1 MDFKE
6 LPLSALHI
14 HVDHIP
20 GPTLDNLEGD
30 QLLLSVETLGI
41 LQALLVS
48 ERGHD
53 EYLIIDGARRY
64 LCAKKLGLS
73 TVPCIVRPCRDDGD
87 FHLLRFNLHDTHE
100 HLNKKEFA
108 ESIRRIKELIDK
120 TGD

>member
-20 GPTLDNLEGD
+20 GPTLDNREGE
-30 QLLLSVETLGI
+30 QLLVSVQSLGI
-41 LQALLVS
+41 LQALLVT
-48 ERGHD
+48 EIAPG

-73 TVPCIVRPCRDDGD
+73 TVPCIVRPFLDERD
-87 FHLLRFNLHDTHE
+87 FHLIRYILHDWRDPFTRQ
-100 HLNKKEFA
+100 NMPT
-108 ESIRRIKELIDK
+108 SIRRIKKLDEAE
-120 TGD
+120 